1 MRAASNTTHK
11 SASKTPPIKL
21 KFCFSELW
29 HRFLQKQGTPDVD
42 PKLATEPLGFEPT
55 GGE

>member
-1 MRAASNTTHK
+1 
-11 SASKTPPIKL
+11 
-21 KFCFSELW
+21 
-29 HRFLQKQGTPDVD
+29 LQKQGTPDVD

>member
-42 PKLATEPLGFEPT
+42 PALATEPLGFEPT